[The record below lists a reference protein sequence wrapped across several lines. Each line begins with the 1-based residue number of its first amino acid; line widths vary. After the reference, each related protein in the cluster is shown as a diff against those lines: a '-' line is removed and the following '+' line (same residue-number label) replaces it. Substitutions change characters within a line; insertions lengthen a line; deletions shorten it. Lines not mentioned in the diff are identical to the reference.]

1 MVKGKERTDREMK
14 YVLEQVAEEVP
25 GFLYTAV
32 VDMEMA
38 GTVYELS
45 SPEMK
50 GLDGAKAASLCTDL
64 VRSHMRNLD
73 YLGGEEVIGR
83 TTDIFIATDKYNV
96 ILRPLPEVM
105 CCHVLLIKKDG
116 PLGSARATVQKY
128 SDSITRVLRG

>member
-1 MVKGKERTDREMK
+1 MVKEKERIEVEMK
-14 YVLEQVAEEVP
+14 YVLEQVAGEVP

-38 GTVYELS
+38 GLVYELT
-45 SPEMK
+45 SPGMNM
-50 GLDGAKAASLCTDL
+50 DGTRAASLCTDL

-73 YLGGEEVIGR
+73 CLGGEEVMGH

-105 CCHVLLIKKDG
+105 CCHVLFIKKNG
-116 PLGSARATVQKY
+116 SLGTARAAVQKY
-128 SDSITRVLRG
+128 SGSITRVLRG